1 LDFCVTVIKK
11 QGVYAVATP
20 HTIIDQVLSL
30 PVDDRIDMVERLLL
44 SLNLPTQAEIDS
56 QWATEAE
63 RRIKEIERDTV

>member
-1 LDFCVTVIKK
+1 
-11 QGVYAVATP
+11 VATP